1 MVYLNSRPESHLRTV
16 ILEKIGNVYIWQKI
30 FSNIKHF
37 YSEITLTGSWGLQI
51 VARPDLTSNNSVFTL
66 RPRFASLWWIEVTLT
81 WLMSVFCRVSDLD
94 IHHFLIK
101 YSGAWFPYILISRRS
116 NSIGK
121 ERKIKLEN
129 FDSRPRGPYFSIIYW
144 TPRERRSVG
153 WTPNAN
159 KNSRNRLSIN
169 LIVHSS
175 DWLITKW

>member
-1 MVYLNSRPESHLRTV
+1 MTLKYFNTKNVFKAVLELLLEAKNVRTSVRTIPMHLNSPRSDRDLHLNSRPESHLRTV

-81 WLMSVFCRVSDLD
+81 WLMSVFCRVQDLD

-101 YSGAWFPYILISRRS
+101 YSVAWFP
-116 NSIGK
+116 
-121 ERKIKLEN
+121 
-129 FDSRPRGPYFSIIYW
+129 
-144 TPRERRSVG
+144 
-153 WTPNAN
+153 
-159 KNSRNRLSIN
+159 
-169 LIVHSS
+169 
-175 DWLITKW
+175 